1 MTGTSPIRGRSGDRR
16 RQALVLDPD
25 LPEAHRRA
33 MAAHP
38 EHLPPAPERPAW
50 GGRTGGDVLA
60 ALALSALWGFLPLVP
75 ALARRGHRRALVAGA
90 VLLQVAVLAVWIAYG
105 FPVFFLACLAVQG
118 IAAVALLAMAGESPV
133 AGYGR
138 RHHGRYVHASML
150 EPLDAALLDRT
161 VAATDTVLNS
171 PIDRDGLL
179 DGIANRVAL
188 PRQAWEIAETLTELT
203 RLRREQDNARSGR
216 VTESISTVLA
226 SQEEALTVATRALAR
241 RISALEEYAWRTE
254 EAEAVYAEW
263 RTLQDLAEDGD
274 AYREL
279 LSRTVRDHLAA
290 GEVGEL
296 TERARHLEESL
307 RHSVEQARR
316 AGLTLLTPEG

>member
-1 MTGTSPIRGRSGDRR
+1 MNSLI
-16 RQALVLDPD
+16 LDPD

-38 EHLPPAPERPAW
+38 ELLPPDPQRPAW
-50 GGRTGGDVLA
+50 GGRTVGDVPA
-60 ALALSALWGFLPLVP
+60 ALALSALWAFLPLV
-75 ALARRGHRRALVAGA
+75 LASAQHGRRRMLVAGA
-90 VLLQVAVLAVWIAYG
+90 ALLQAAVLAVWIRYG
-105 FPVFFLACLAVQG
+105 LTTFFLVCLAVQG
-118 IAAVALLAMAGESPV
+118 VAAVVLLALAGESPV

-150 EPLDAALLDRT
+150 EPLDAALLRRT
-161 VAATDTVLNS
+161 VDATDIVLRS

-179 DGIANRVAL
+179 DSIANRVTL

-203 RLRREQDNARSGR
+203 RLRREQDQARSGR
-216 VTESISTVLA
+216 VTERISTVLA

-241 RISALEEYAWRTE
+241 RISALEEYALRTE

-279 LSRTVRDHLAA
+279 LSRTVRDQLAA
-290 GEVGEL
+290 GEVGQL

-307 RHSVEQARR
+307 RDSVEQARLV
-316 AGLTLLTPEG
+316 GLTLLTREG